1 MISELSWAIP
11 IAVICV
17 LGSAFCSG
25 TEVALFSLRRVDRE
39 QLAHSQSLVD
49 RRIIKLL
56 ERPRRLIASVL
67 IGNEAFNGVL
77 AIICLGVLLPICGVE
92 FSVWAVGGIALAISL
107 PLVVLIAEVT
117 SKTLAAKAPM
127 TWARIC
133 VVPLSGFMLLVTPIR
148 WIVQAV
154 TSVLLAPFGDS
165 VRNRPARDL
174 AEDEFR
180 SMVDAGAAQGQVD
193 ARERRLIHRVFEFS
207 DKKVGEV
214 MTPRERM
221 FALSYDLPMSRL
233 VKELAARGFSRVPIY
248 EKSLDNVRGILNAK
262 DLVRIAAGQPSGKTL
277 RELLHEPLFV
287 PRTTPVKRLFLTFKQ
302 KKVHMAIVVSE
313 YGKVLGVVTMDDLLA
328 QIFGTFRDERAELQS
343 SIPGRPKV
351 RTPAPGV
358 ATVPRP
364 GTDPAAGGGIVE
376 TSPVPLIDPHEIND
390 QSVPVSKMDGSD
402 LSGPIPLGLGITAEA
417 AGVLDPPPPPPRLI
431 HPVDEVTPPAV
442 DVSELIAQGEKSKE
456 KKSS

>member
-1 MISELSWAIP
+1 MITELSWAIP
-11 IAVICV
+11 LAVICV
-17 LGSAFCSG
+17 IGSAFCSG

-39 QLAHSQSLVD
+39 QLAHSTSVVD
-49 RRIIKLL
+49 RQIIKLL
-56 ERPRRLIASVL
+56 ERPRLLIASVL
-67 IGNEAFNGVL
+67 IGNEAFNSIL
-77 AIICLGVLLPICGVE
+77 AILCLGVLIPLCGPE
-92 FSVWAVGGIALAISL
+92 LSIWAVGGIALAVSL
-107 PLVVLIAEVT
+107 LLVVLFAEVT
-117 SKTLAAKAPM
+117 SKTLAAKAP
-127 TWARIC
+127 TLWARIC
-133 VVPLSGFMLLVTPIR
+133 VIPLSWFMVLITPIR
-148 WIVQAV
+148 YVVQAV

-180 SMVDAGAAQGQVD
+180 SMIDAGAAQGQVD

-221 FALSYDLPMSRL
+221 FALSYDLPMTRL
-233 VKELAARGFSRVPIY
+233 VKEVAARGFSRVPIY
-248 EKSLDNVRGILNAK
+248 QKSVDNVRGILNAK

-277 RELLHEPLFV
+277 GELLHEPLFV

-313 YGKVLGVVTMDDLLA
+313 YGKVLGVVTMDDVLA
-328 QIFGTFRDERAELQS
+328 QIFGSFRDERAELQS

-358 ATVPRP
+358 NTVPRA
-364 GTDPAAGGGIVE
+364 GTDPAAGGGVTE
-376 TSPVPLIDPHEIND
+376 TNPIPLIDPNDIND

-402 LSGPIPLGLGITAEA
+402 LSGPIPVGLGVTVEA
-417 AGVLDPPPPPPRLI
+417 AGVLDPPPAPRLI
-431 HPVDEVTPPAV
+431 YPVDEVTPPAI
-442 DVSELIAQGEKSKE
+442 DVSELLEQGEQSKE